1 MLTDLTDWLDEFTG
15 PDFVWYVK
23 RLSAN
28 DTLANGAHQAG
39 PYIPKEFLFNIFPSL
54 NNRKKLNPDV
64 WFDLIVDSHPD
75 ARKVRAI
82 WYNNKFFGKTR
93 NETRLTNFGG
103 ESSALLDPESTGALT
118 VFAFVLDKNGEAR
131 ECHVWICRHE
141 TEEDLVEDR
150 IGPVE
155 PGKFKVWSPH
165 DGLLSLFA
173 EKEKGKVK
181 TSCRLAAEEIPK
193 AWLKQFPAAIE
204 IIKKTIEY
212 RPAHGLNPDI
222 RLIKRRDCEYEIFL
236 SVEAAI
242 ELPWIQQGFKTID
255 EFVAKAQTILQRR
268 KARSGRSL
276 ELHAREIF
284 IEEGLKEDEDFSH
297 GPESEAGKTPDFLF
311 PSVTAYKNPKFS
323 ADKLR
328 MLAVKTTC
336 KDRWRQIL
344 NEADRIK
351 QKHLLT
357 LQEGISETQFKE
369 MTQAGVQLV
378 IPAPIMLSF
387 SKKIQ
392 PHLQTL
398 ESFIGD
404 IRLLRV

>member
-1 MLTDLTDWLDEFTG
+1 MDEYTG
-15 PDFVWYVK
+15 PEFVWYVK

-28 DTLANGAHQAG
+28 DTLANGTHQAG
-39 PYIPKEFLFNIFPSL
+39 PYVPKEFLFSIFPSL
-54 NNRKKLNPDV
+54 SKSKKLNPDV
-64 WFDLIVDSHPD
+64 WFDLSVDSHAD
-75 ARKVRAI
+75 VRNVRAV
-82 WYNNKFFGKTR
+82 WYNNKLQGGTR
-93 NETRLTNFGG
+93 NEARLTNFGG
-103 ESSALLDPESTGALT
+103 GSSPLLDPESTGALT
-118 VFAFVLDKNGEAR
+118 VFAFVLDKNGEAT
-131 ECHVWICRHE
+131 ECHVWVCRHE

-150 IGPVE
+150 VGPIE
-155 PGKFKVWSPH
+155 PGKFKFWSPH
-165 DGLLSLFA
+165 DGLLGLFE
-173 EKEKGKVK
+173 EKEKGKPK
-181 TSCRLAAEEIPK
+181 TSCRLEPKEMPK
-193 AWLKQFPAAIE
+193 AWLKQFPTAIE
-204 IIKKTIEY
+204 IIRKTVEF

-222 RLIKRRDCEYEIFL
+222 RLIKRRDCEYDIFL
-236 SVEAAI
+236 SVEEAI
-242 ELPWIQQGFKTID
+242 ELPWIKGGFKSID
-255 EFVAKAQTILQRR
+255 EFVAKAQTVLQRR

-276 ELHAREIF
+276 ELHAKEIF
-284 IEEGLKEDEDFSH
+284 VEEGLKEDEDFSH
-297 GPESEAGKTPDFLF
+297 GPESEGGKTPDFLF
-311 PSVTAYKNPKFS
+311 PSVTDYKNPRFP

-369 MTQAGVQLV
+369 MSQAGVQLI
-378 IPAPIMLSF
+378 IPAPLMQSY

-404 IRLLRV
+404 IRLLKV